1 MPIAFKFFCAII
13 YGSVDNGGI
22 VLSDIKNREHL
33 TYERIKEEYED
44 AKRKRVKYKRFGFL
58 YIIISGI
65 VFLTLMFSVDSKIA
79 FLVLWVITDFAC
91 AAIMIH
97 ADYRYHTFA
106 DYLGIEDEYSQKPES
121 E

>member
-1 MPIAFKFFCAII
+1 M
-13 YGSVDNGGI
+13 
-22 VLSDIKNREHL
+22 SDIKNQEHL
-33 TYERIKEEYED
+33 TYEKIKEEYED
-44 AKRKRVKYKRFGFL
+44 AKRKRLKYKRFGFL
-58 YIIISGI
+58 YILISGI

-106 DYLGIEDEYSQKPES
+106 DYLGIKDEYSEEPED
-121 E
+121 EEKD